1 MRVPFLW
8 HISRFWPLWKY
19 YYFWKLTKLRNCC
32 NRALFDLYFNA
43 EEDSAVARCW
53 WSKRGNTSHSPTTHC
68 ALRSLLGMR
77 MMIMTMLGSR
87 IFQVVCLCGNL
98 HDIRRSSLLSALLLD
113 GWRVH
118 CNVDMSF
125 CRNFTKPRLTLP
137 NPNHDHRRWL
147 IETKRGNKETPLSVC
162 LSVCLDLG
170 LLLLGEEEDIGW
182 YRSGENQNKSTQYP
196 ALEGGRAKNPKE
208 ANEWCWSDQKRA
220 KFIKFLRPPKTE
232 EGESLDEET
241 TERHKTLEL
250 NKMSRSP
257 R

>member
-98 HDIRRSSLLSALLLD
+98 HDIRRSSPLSALLLD

-147 IETKRGNKETPLSVC
+147 IETTRRLLC
-162 LSVCLDLG
+162 LSVWIWDCYYWERKRILG
-170 LLLLGEEEDIGW
+170 DIVLGRIKINQLNILLWKAAAQRTRRKQMSDVGATKKG
-182 YRSGENQNKSTQYP
+182 QNS
-196 ALEGGRAKNPKE
+196 L
-208 ANEWCWSDQKRA
+208 SFFVLQKRRKA
-220 KFIKFLRPPKTE
+220 N
-232 EGESLDEET
+232 
-241 TERHKTLEL
+241 H
-250 NKMSRSP
+250 
-257 R
+257 